1 MSHSE
6 MTMIRAATDSDASQT
21 HQLIGQLQ
29 QTAGVEVVQEAA
41 FNRQFSQA
49 LADPR
54 FRAFVAEESGGIQ
67 GVITVWLRESL
78 FHGGHVALIDELI
91 IDESSRGQGVGSRPV
106 EHIVA
111 HCARLRCAEVEVS
124 TEADNLA
131 ARTFYARH
139 GFVEQGVI
147 LERELQGSSCDWER
161 ARLLLEGVQE

>member
-1 MSHSE
+1 
-6 MTMIRAATDSDASQT
+6 MIRAATDSDVSQVY
-21 HQLIGQLQ
+21 QLIAQLQ
-29 QTAGVEVVQEAA
+29 RSARVEVVQEAA

-78 FHGGHVALIDELI
+78 FHCGHVALIDELI
-91 IDESSRGQGVGSRPV
+91 IDESSRGQGIGSRLV
-106 EHIVA
+106 DHIVA
-111 HCARLRCAEVEVS
+111 YCARLGCAEVEVS

-139 GFVEQGVI
+139 GFAEQGEI
-147 LERELQGSSCDWER
+147 LERELQGSSWDWER
-161 ARLLLEGVQE
+161 ARFLLEGVQE